1 MITEFPQFK
10 RLTLEDNEAI
20 EAHTRAFPAY
30 SDYNFTSLWAWDFDG
45 THELS
50 LLNGNLVIKF
60 TDYLTREPFLSFLGT
75 NEPQRTVQTL
85 LEFSVSIGL
94 PPELHLMP
102 ESSTRD
108 IAPDCFSIVEDPA
121 NFDYVYLAAN
131 ISAMNGGPYKSK
143 RRAARAFEAEFE
155 DRSFSVMPLG
165 DPAAQHAIR
174 SITQSWLALRDDAG
188 EERGIS
194 HEVQALEKA
203 FELARGRSLLVG
215 ILATNG
221 EPTSFTLEEI
231 CNGRTSIAHFGKTAR
246 RITGENECLMREMA
260 SYLVRREVAYLNWE
274 EDLGVE
280 SLRESKLSFRP
291 VDFLR
296 KFTITQL
303 DAEEDRPKVRSHSVK
318 PAAHW

>member
-10 RLTLEDNEAI
+10 RLTLEDNEAV

-45 THELS
+45 TRELS
-50 LLNGNLVIKF
+50 ILNGNLVIKF
-60 TDYLTREPFLSFLGT
+60 TDYLTRDPFLSFLGT
-75 NEPQRTVQTL
+75 NAPRLTARTL
-85 LEFSVSIGL
+85 LEFSASIGL

-102 ESSTRD
+102 ESSTREM
-108 IAPDCFSIVEDPA
+108 APDDFSIVEDPA
-121 NFDYVYLAAN
+121 NFDYVYLATD
-131 ISAMNGGPYKSK
+131 ISTMNGGPYKGK
-143 RRAARAFEAEFE
+143 RRAARAFEAEYA
-155 DRSFSVMPLG
+155 DHSFSVIPLS
-165 DPAAQHAIR
+165 DPAAQRAIR
-174 SITQSWLALRDDAG
+174 SITQSWLTLKDDAR
-188 EERGIS
+188 EQRGIT
-194 HEVQALEKA
+194 HEMQALEKA
-203 FELARGRSLLVG
+203 FELASGRSLLVG

-221 EPTSFTLEEI
+221 APTSFTLEEI

-260 SYLVRREVAYLNWE
+260 SYLVQREVAYLNWE

-291 VDFLR
+291 VSFLR

-303 DAEEDRPKVRSHSVK
+303 DAEEERPIVRSHSVK